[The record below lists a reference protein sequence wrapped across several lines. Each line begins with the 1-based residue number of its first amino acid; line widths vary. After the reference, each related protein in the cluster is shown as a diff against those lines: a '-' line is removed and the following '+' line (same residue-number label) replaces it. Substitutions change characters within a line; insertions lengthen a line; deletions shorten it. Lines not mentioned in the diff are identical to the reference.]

1 MRMLM
6 AMMMLPSHSWRLPRE
21 TEMTSEKP
29 ELQPPL
35 VPIFLGHPT
44 PGKGARKKEAA
55 LTPLPEEEGCES
67 LGRGKG
73 GSPLSGD
80 SMSCQDYSWSR
91 FPAGKS

>member
-1 MRMLM
+1 
-6 AMMMLPSHSWRLPRE
+6 
-21 TEMTSEKP
+21 MTSEKP

-73 GSPLSGD
+73 GSPWSGD